1 MQDQDHEEISG
12 MLKVARSALSAGA
25 ESDIA
30 FIFKIEAKLIR
41 VVELKNVILG
51 NGSKIETKLITV
63 ELKMNQKW
71 IKN

>member
-1 MQDQDHEEISG
+1 M
-12 MLKVARSALSAGA
+12 ARSALSAGA

-30 FIFKIEAKLIR
+30 FIFKIEAKLRR

-63 ELKMNQKW
+63 ELKMNQKMDQ
-71 IKN
+71 KLRQN

>member
-12 MLKVARSALSAGA
+12 MLKMARSESPAGA
-25 ESDIA
+25 EADIA
-30 FIFKIEAKLIR
+30 FIFKIEAKLRR

-71 IKN
+71 IKS